1 MMRMI
6 LKYVLYYLC
15 FMSCCGSLE
24 NMFSLNLIKIS
35 MGGDEEIYQVI
46 SCEGKWVEIWYQ
58 SNIHNRNDLYN
69 KNCEKWDDGD
79 VGKIN

>member
-1 MMRMI
+1 
-6 LKYVLYYLC
+6 
-15 FMSCCGSLE
+15 
-24 NMFSLNLIKIS
+24 
-35 MGGDEEIYQVI
+35 MGGDEETYQVI

-58 SNIHNRNDLYN
+58 SNINNRNDLYN